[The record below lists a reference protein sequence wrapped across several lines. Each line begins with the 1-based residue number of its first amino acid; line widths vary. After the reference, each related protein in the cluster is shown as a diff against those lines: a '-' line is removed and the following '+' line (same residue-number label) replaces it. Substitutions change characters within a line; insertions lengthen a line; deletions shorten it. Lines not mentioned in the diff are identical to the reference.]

1 MATLPPTSLS
11 VLSYE
16 TFISKA
22 YLRLTG
28 HNTSFTHRLLLILAF
43 VAFIHVT
50 LRFVRLISEWLIKRL
65 HATRRSND
73 FVAQKPKF
81 MTLVRLLANT
91 VTFLIYFFAL
101 GFFLEEF
108 GVSLTGYLASG
119 SIAALAISFGSQG
132 LVQDMVIGLTLIFS
146 DAMDVG
152 DMVEI
157 VGLAVVIGRVE
168 EIGLRF
174 TKVLNFHNQQVFI
187 PNRTIANVSRFP
199 HGGIFVYADVQI
211 PADLAPEKAVRIVES
226 LAHGVWR
233 QFDGIILSEPVVGG
247 VERPAEAGWAF
258 IRVHFTVWP
267 GQGDLIE
274 TTFRQQTVNAMKP
287 FDAAY
292 ADWQVPVTYR
302 AMNGPRTPMQSKT
315 GEYDGLTKELS

>member
-11 VLSYE
+11 VLHYE
-16 TFISKA
+16 TFISKT

-28 HNTSFTHRLLLILAF
+28 HNTSFAHRLLLILAF

-50 LRFVRLISEWLIKRL
+50 LRLVRFISEWLIKRL

-174 TKVLNFHNQQVFI
+174 TKVLNFHNQRVFI

-199 HGGIFVYADVQI
+199 HGGIYVYADVQV
-211 PADLAPEKAVRIVES
+211 PPDLAPEKAVGIVES
-226 LAHGVWR
+226 LAHGLWR

-287 FDAAY
+287 FSAAY

-302 AMNGPRTPMQSKT
+302 AMNGPRTPMPGKA

>member
-11 VLSYE
+11 VLNYD
-16 TFISKA
+16 TFINKT

-28 HNTSFTHRLLLILAF
+28 HNTSFGHRLLLILAF

-50 LRFVRLISEWLIKRL
+50 LKFVRFISEWLIKKI
-65 HATRRSND
+65 HATRSAND

-81 MTLVRLLANT
+81 MTLARLLANT

-108 GVSLTGYLASG
+108 GVSLTAYLASG

-157 VGLAVVIGRVE
+157 VGIAIVIGRVQ

-199 HGGIFVYADVQI
+199 HGGIYVYADVQI
-211 PADLAPEKAVRIVES
+211 PSDLAPEKAVQVVES
-226 LAHGVWR
+226 LAKGMWR

-247 VERPAEAGWAF
+247 VERPPDAGWEF
-258 IRVHFTVWP
+258 IRVQFTVWP
-267 GQGDLIE
+267 GQGNLIE
-274 TTFRQQTVNAMKP
+274 NTFRKQTVNAMKS
-287 FDAAY
+287 FNGDY

-302 AMNGPRTPMQSKT
+302 AMN
-315 GEYDGLTKELS
+315 DTKPPIPVESH

>member
-1 MATLPPTSLS
+1 MAIPHPAA
-11 VLSYE
+11 VAVPAYD

-28 HNTSFTHRLLLILAF
+28 HNTSFGHRLLLILAF
-43 VAFIHVT
+43 VVFIHVT
-50 LRFVRLISEWLIKRL
+50 LRVVRFLSGWFVQKI
-65 HATRRSND
+65 HANRSATG
-73 FVAQKPKF
+73 FVVQKPKF

-101 GFFLEEF
+101 GFILEEF
-108 GVSLTGYLASG
+108 GVSLAAYLASG

-157 VGLAVVIGRVE
+157 VGTAIVIGRVE

-199 HGGIFVYADVQI
+199 HGGIFVYADVQM
-211 PADLAPEKAVRIVES
+211 PEALAPEKGGQVVQN
-226 LAHGVWR
+226 LAQGMWR
-233 QFDGIILSEPVVGG
+233 QFDGIILGEPVVGG
-247 VERPAEAGWAF
+247 VERAPGAGWTF

-267 GQGDLIE
+267 GQGNLIE
-274 TTFRQQTVNAMKP
+274 TTFRQQTVSAMKA
-287 FDAAY
+287 FDPGY

-302 AMNGPRTPMQSKT
+302 AMSGPRPAAPVDQP
-315 GEYDGLTKELS
+315 

>member
-1 MATLPPTSLS
+1 MVTLPPTSLS
-11 VLSYE
+11 VPRYD

-22 YLRLTG
+22 YIRLTG
-28 HNTSFTHRLLLILAF
+28 HNSSISHRLLLIIAF
-43 VAFIHVT
+43 VAFIHVI
-50 LRFVRLISEWLIKRL
+50 LWSVRFISEWLIKKI
-65 HATRRSND
+65 HATRSTNE
-73 FVAQKPKF
+73 FVAKKPKF

-119 SIAALAISFGSQG
+119 SIVALAISFGSQG

-157 VGLAVVIGRVE
+157 VGLAIVIGRVE

-199 HGGIFVYADVQI
+199 HGGIYVYADVQI
-211 PADLAPEKAVRIVES
+211 PSDLAPEKAGQIVES
-226 LAHGVWR
+226 LAKGIWR

-247 VERPAEAGWAF
+247 VERPPDAGWEF
-258 IRVHFTVWP
+258 IRVHFTVCP

-274 TTFRQQTVNAMKP
+274 TTFRQQTVNALKP
-287 FDAAY
+287 FNAAY

-302 AMNGPRTPMQSKT
+302 AMNNTRTIIP
-315 GEYDGLTKELS
+315 KESR